1 MRRRSAGGARSA
13 GRPSKKRAVEERRTL
28 LFVDESG
35 FYLLPA
41 VARTYAPV
49 GETPILR
56 HRLTREHLSVIG
68 AVGLDAQLY
77 FQVYVHAITSVEAVA
92 FLRHLLRH
100 VGGKLLVVWDGAP
113 IHRSRVVQQFLR
125 EEARGRVHLERFPGY
140 APELDP
146 QEGVWRQL
154 KHIELRNV
162 CCADLAET
170 RRELRAAC
178 QRLRQKPH
186 VIRGCVA
193 HAGLV

>member
-1 MRRRSAGGARSA
+1 VARREG
-13 GRPSKKRAVEERRTL
+13 RTL

-56 HRLTREHLSVIG
+56 HRLTHDHLSVVG
-68 AVGLDAQLY
+68 AVGLHAQLY
-77 FQVYVHAITSVEAVA
+77 FQVHERAITGADVVA

-100 VGGKLLVVWDGAP
+100 VPGKLLVVWDGAP
-113 IHRSRVVQQFLR
+113 IHRSHLGKQFLR
-125 EEARGRVHLERFPGY
+125 DGAAARIHLEQFPGY

-146 QEGVWRQL
+146 EEGIWHYL
-154 KHIELRNV
+154 KYVELRNL

-170 RRELRAAC
+170 RRALRAAT
-178 QRLRQKPH
+178 QRLRQKPR
-186 VIRGCVA
+186 IMRACIA
-193 HAGLV
+193 HAGLL

>member
-1 MRRRSAGGARSA
+1 M
-13 GRPSKKRAVEERRTL
+13 L

-49 GETPILR
+49 GETPILH
-56 HRLTREHLSVIG
+56 HRLTRDHLSVIG

-77 FQVYVHAITSVEAVA
+77 FRVYEHAITSAEVVA

-100 VGGKLLVVWDGAP
+100 IAGKLLVVWDGAP

-125 EEARGRVHLERFPGY
+125 DEARGRIHLERFPGY

-146 QEGVWRQL
+146 QEGIWRHL
-154 KHIELRNV
+154 KYVELRNV

-170 RRELRAAC
+170 RRALRAGC
-178 QRLRQKPH
+178 QRLRQKLH
-186 VIRGCVA
+186 VVRACIA

>member
-1 MRRRSAGGARSA
+1 M
-13 GRPSKKRAVEERRTL
+13 AVAERRTL

-35 FYLLPA
+35 FFLLPA

-56 HRLTREHLSVIG
+56 HQLTHDHLSVIG
-68 AVGLDAQLY
+68 AIGLTGKLY
-77 FQVYVHAITSVEAVA
+77 FQVHDHAMTSTEVVA
-92 FLRHLLRH
+92 FLRHVLRH
-100 VGGKLLVVWDGAP
+100 IRRKLLVVWDGAP
-113 IHRSRVVQQFLR
+113 IHRSRVVKQFLQ
-125 EEARGRVHLERFPGY
+125 EEAPGRVHLERFPGY

-146 QEGVWRQL
+146 EEYVWRHL
-154 KHIELRNV
+154 KHVELRNV

-170 RRELRAAC
+170 RRALRAGC

-186 VIRGCVA
+186 VIRGCLA